1 MTTSTSGCVG
11 KTKENIM
18 KTIYKSIL
26 IFLILI
32 SSFCKQEQ
40 KGEDVKVEKTRGV
53 LLQNAHPIT
62 QKIVEI
68 LRENKPEELMAFLD
82 TTYSFE
88 IDEWY
93 ISLPD
98 GSDHGAPPKRKDFM
112 KNGIKESAKDLIF
125 NNDVMQKEFADTF
138 SGIVSFR
145 EAFKNPKVEINNYF
159 KMGDYGYIS
168 AHRGSYIYSMDLSC
182 DTGGNCKIIRF
193 EIGRK

>member
-1 MTTSTSGCVG
+1 
-11 KTKENIM
+11 M

-112 KNGIKESAKDLIF
+112 KDGIDESGKDLIF
-125 NNDVMQKEFADTF
+125 NNSVMQKEFQDTF
-138 SGIVSFR
+138 PGIASFR
-145 EAFKNPKVEINNYF
+145 EAFMNPKVEIVDNF
-159 KMGDYGYIS
+159 KRGDHGYIGIDY
-168 AHRGSYIYSMDLSC
+168 ANYIYSITFSC
-182 DTGGNCKIIRF
+182 NKSEDCKIIRF

>member
-1 MTTSTSGCVG
+1 
-11 KTKENIM
+11 M
-18 KTIYKSIL
+18 KTMYKSIL

-32 SSFCKQEQ
+32 SCFCKEES
-40 KGEDVKVEKTRGV
+40 KGEDVKTTKVKPV

-62 QKIVEI
+62 QKIVGI
-68 LRENKPEELMAFLD
+68 LRENKPEELMPYLD

-98 GSDHGAPPKRKDFM
+98 GSDHGAPPKRKDFL
-112 KNGIKESAKDLIF
+112 KDGIDESAKDLIF
-125 NNDVMQKEFADTF
+125 NNNVMQKEFAETF
-138 SGIVSFR
+138 PGIVSFR
-145 EAFKNPKVEINNYF
+145 EAFMNPNIAINNYY

-168 AHRGSYIYSMDLSC
+168 VHRQNYIYSIDLTC
-182 DTGGNCKIIRF
+182 NKNENCKIIRF